1 MRGHLSTQILCALL
15 FAALLFCVCPTIK
28 AVQSSAPPAAP
39 TASEKPAPKQSAS
52 DSKTPP
58 PPSLQKL
65 AARHKVI
72 TNEDL
77 ENPHAQKHYRLEKSN
92 EAPSSD
98 PAECDAECAA
108 EAREVAGFGLDRLG
122 EWNVQLIAARH
133 SLATDAEWRRAY
145 FDAFQKTKMY
155 CALQKQQETAVPPSG
170 NDYHSRMERARQEQ
184 YFNDMNHTLTTS
196 LQGLST
202 QISQLIERSQETE
215 PVRAA
220 IMSVLAGRVFSQ
232 CASLIDP

>member
-1 MRGHLSTQILCALL
+1 MRGHFSIQSSCALS
-15 FAALLFCVCPTIK
+15 FAALLFCLCPTIS
-28 AVQSSAPPAAP
+28 ARQSSVPPAAA
-39 TASEKPAPKQSAS
+39 ASEKPTPKQSPG
-52 DSKTPP
+52 DNKTPA
-58 PPSLQKL
+58 PSNLRKR
-65 AARHKVI
+65 AADHKVI
-72 TNEDL
+72 TTEDL